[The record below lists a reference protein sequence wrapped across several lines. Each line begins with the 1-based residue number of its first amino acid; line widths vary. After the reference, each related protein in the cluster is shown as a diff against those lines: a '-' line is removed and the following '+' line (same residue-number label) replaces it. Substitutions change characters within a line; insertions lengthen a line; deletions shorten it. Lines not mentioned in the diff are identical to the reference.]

1 VSNGPDHRASTTELA
16 GARADV
22 EDGRKPW
29 LAYANLKL
37 EAAIFLLLAITFA
50 AVLGKSAITRQTLDL
65 SPDSGRFA
73 GYTFSD
79 ADDGGRSVVS
89 ADPKR
94 PLSWSCQVREGVT
107 YPYCGY
113 GLQLDAASKPGA
125 SDGKGL
131 NFSTLQ
137 TVTLRFTYH
146 GDGDRLRLLVRTAPP
161 AALRARLK
169 GELVPLAA
177 DFPVV
182 QGANEVRLPLS
193 ELAPEQWWVANH
205 KLSPEEAAPVLDEVH
220 IVALATSNA
229 KAPSAQAVTVD
240 RLEFKGSHLSTEQ
253 FYLIILGVWLIV
265 AGGFLVLRVF
275 QMRRAYEARQRR
287 QADEARL
294 LAGAHASAEAA
305 SRAKSRFLGNMSHEL
320 RTPLNAVIGYAYW
333 LNRTELSSKQRE
345 AIGAIQSSGEH
356 LLAMISDI
364 LDIAKIEAGKFELLA
379 APLDLHDCVA
389 GVGEM
394 FRLPAEEKGLDFGVD
409 IAPEVP
415 AGVVADRKRLRQ
427 VLINLV
433 GNAIKFTEQ
442 GAVTLRVQVVA
453 ADEATVRLRFVVE
466 DTGVGIASD
475 QVDNIFRPF
484 EQAGD
489 QQSRG
494 GGAGLGLSIT
504 QQIVEMMDGDL
515 GVESAPGQGSRFTV
529 EASFPLAPGAV
540 GTEAAAPRLTRA
552 VGQH

>member
-1 VSNGPDHRASTTELA
+1 MSNGPDHRPSTTKLA
-16 GARADV
+16 VARAGV
-22 EDGRKPW
+22 GDGRKPW

-37 EAAIFLLLAITFA
+37 EAAIFLLLAVTFA
-50 AVLGKSAITRQTLDL
+50 AVLGKGAITSQTLDL
-65 SPDSGRFA
+65 GPDSGRFA

-89 ADPKR
+89 ADPKK
-94 PLSWSCQVREGVT
+94 PLSWSCQIRAGVT

-125 SDGKGL
+125 IDGKGL

-161 AALRARLK
+161 PALRARLK
-169 GELVPLAA
+169 GELAPLAT

-182 QGANEVRLPLS
+182 QGPNVVRLPLG
-193 ELAPEQWWVANH
+193 ELAPEQWWVASH
-205 KLSPEEAAPVLDEVH
+205 GLSPEEAKPVLDEAH
-220 IVALATSNA
+220 IVAITTSNA
-229 KAPSAQAVTVD
+229 KAPSAMAVTVD
-240 RLEFKGSHLSTEQ
+240 DIEFEGTHLSTEQ
-253 FYLIILGVWLIV
+253 FYLVILGIWLVV

-305 SRAKSRFLGNMSHEL
+305 SHAKSRFLGNMSHEL

-333 LNRTELSSKQRE
+333 LNRTELSPKQRE
-345 AIGAIQSSGEH
+345 AIAAIQSSGEH

-379 APLDLHDCVA
+379 APLDLHECVA

-394 FRLPAEEKGLDFGVD
+394 FRLPAEEKGLDFGVE
-409 IAPEVP
+409 IAPGVP
-415 AGVVADRKRLRQ
+415 TAVVADRKRIRQ

-433 GNAIKFTEQ
+433 GNAIKFTER
-442 GAVTLRVQVVA
+442 GAVTLRVAAVA
-453 ADEATVRLRFVVE
+453 SDGETARLRFVIE
-466 DTGVGIASD
+466 DTGVGIAAD
-475 QVDNIFRPF
+475 QIENIFRPF

-489 QQSRG
+489 QLSRG

-504 QQIVEMMDGDL
+504 HQIVEMMQGDL
-515 GVESAPGQGSRFTV
+515 SVESAPGRGSRFTV
-529 EASFPLAPGAV
+529 EASFPLDPGAV
-540 GTEAAAPRLTRA
+540 GAEASPRLEHA
-552 VGQH
+552 VGQG

>member
-1 VSNGPDHRASTTELA
+1 
-16 GARADV
+16 
-22 EDGRKPW
+22 
-29 LAYANLKL
+29 
-37 EAAIFLLLAITFA
+37 
-50 AVLGKSAITRQTLDL
+50 
-65 SPDSGRFA
+65 
-73 GYTFSD
+73 
-79 ADDGGRSVVS
+79 
-89 ADPKR
+89 
-94 PLSWSCQVREGVT
+94 
-107 YPYCGY
+107 
-113 GLQLDAASKPGA
+113 
-125 SDGKGL
+125 
-131 NFSTLQ
+131 
-137 TVTLRFTYH
+137 
-146 GDGDRLRLLVRTAPP
+146 
-161 AALRARLK
+161 
-169 GELVPLAA
+169 
-177 DFPVV
+177 
-182 QGANEVRLPLS
+182 
-193 ELAPEQWWVANH
+193 
-205 KLSPEEAAPVLDEVH
+205 
-220 IVALATSNA
+220 
-229 KAPSAQAVTVD
+229 
-240 RLEFKGSHLSTEQ
+240 
-253 FYLIILGVWLIV
+253 
-265 AGGFLVLRVF
+265 
-275 QMRRAYEARQRR
+275 
-287 QADEARL
+287 
-294 LAGAHASAEAA
+294 
-305 SRAKSRFLGNMSHEL
+305 MSHEL

-409 IAPEVP
+409 IAPGVP

-453 ADEATVRLRFVVE
+453 ADEATVRLRFAVE

-540 GTEAAAPRLTRA
+540 GTEAAAPRPTRA